1 MSVSVSA
8 IPELGEDVACYHCG
22 QPAPDGERWRARV
35 GGVQR
40 AMCCPGCAAAAQ
52 AIADA
57 GLEGYYA
64 SRTAFAP
71 RIGDAAGDAGADA
84 ALFAYDELGGELSD
98 DVSDEPGPGHDAV
111 FTVEGLRCAAC
122 VWLIERRVAALPGVR
137 SAVLNVA
144 TERLHVRW
152 DAGACRPSL
161 IIKALRT
168 IGYTAY
174 PYDASRHGAQLERA
188 RKALLRRLFVAGLS
202 MMQVMMY
209 AFPVYMATDGT
220 MDADMTALMGWASL
234 LLTLPAVTYCAWPFL
249 AGAAM
254 DLRRGLPG
262 MDVPVAL
269 GIVAAFAGSAVS
281 LLQGQGQVYFDSITM
296 FVFLLLGSRT
306 LELDAR
312 RKAARALER
321 LQHAAPAT
329 ALRMPGWPLGSH
341 AMGEAE
347 CVPASRLQPGDVILV
362 PPGQTVAADGVI
374 LDGHTEVDLALL
386 TGESRTRAM
395 GPGDRLP
402 GGAVNVAQAA
412 VLRVTSSASG
422 STLAMLVRLSERAGQ
437 DKPQLAQWADRVG
450 AWFVLA
456 LLVLSTAM
464 FAYWQAVGPSRAWPA
479 AIAVLVVSCP
489 CALSLATPTA
499 LAAAMERLLRHGVL
513 AVKPHVLETL
523 DRATHVVFDKTGTLT
538 LGRPVLRAAVP
549 LGAADM
555 DACLR
560 IAAAL
565 EAGSA
570 HPLAQALREAAP
582 RAAAAERTGYVAGQG
597 VEGEVSGRRYRLG
610 SAAFVAGLA
619 RNAATTSAP
628 APATLADA
636 SVVWLGSSEGW
647 LARFEL
653 VDALRPEAPALVA
666 ELQRRGKT
674 VLLLSGDDESAV
686 RTAADQLGIGDARGR
701 QLPQDKLD
709 AVRTLQRAG
718 AVVAMVG
725 DGIND
730 AAVLSGADVSFAM
743 GQGAQLAQLH
753 ADCVLLGEGLSPL
766 GEAVRTAGAC
776 VRVIRQ
782 NLGWAMLYNLLAIP
796 AAASGLLNPWLS
808 GLGMAGSSA
817 LVVLNALRLRRER

>member
-1 MSVSVSA
+1 MNA
-8 IPELGEDVACYHCG
+8 ATDFAGCYHCG
-22 QPAPDGERWRARV
+22 QPAVGARWQAVV
-35 GGVQR
+35 GGVAR
-40 AMCCPGCAAAAQ
+40 SMCCPGCAAAAR
-52 AIADA
+52 AIVDA
-57 GLEGYYA
+57 GLDDYYA
-64 SRTAFAP
+64 SRTGFAA
-71 RIGDAAGDAGADA
+71 RSDGTDADDP
-84 ALFAYDELGGELSD
+84 ALRPYDDMGLDG
-98 DVSDEPGPGHDAV
+98 DAV

-122 VWLIERRVAALPGVR
+122 VWLIERRMAVLPGVE

-152 DAGACRPSL
+152 DAAHCRPSAIL
-161 IIKALRT
+161 GALRT

-174 PYDASRHGAQLERA
+174 PYDASRHGARLERA

-209 AFPVYMATDGT
+209 AVPVYLARDGT
-220 MDADMTALMGWASL
+220 MDADMAALMGWASF
-234 LLTLPAVTYCAWPFL
+234 LLTLPAVSYCAWPFL
-249 AGAAM
+249 RGAWL

-281 LLQGQGQVYFDSITM
+281 LVRGEGEVYFDSITM
-296 FVFLLLGSRT
+296 FVFLLLGSRW

-329 ALRMPGWPLGSH
+329 ALRLARW
-341 AMGEAE
+341 
-347 CVPASRLQPGDVILV
+347 PASFDTESVAAGRLRPGDVILV

-374 LDGHTEVDLALL
+374 LDGSTEVDLALL
-386 TGESRTRAM
+386 TGESRTRVM

-402 GGAVNVAQAA
+402 GGAVNVAQA
-412 VLRVTSSASG
+412 VTVQVSSSAADSLL
-422 STLAMLVRLSERAGQ
+422 SQLVRLSERAGQ
-437 DKPQLAQWADRVG
+437 DKPRLAQWADRVG

-456 LLVLSTAM
+456 LLVLTAAV
-464 FAYWQAVGPSRAWPA
+464 FAAWHAIDPARAWPA

-499 LAAAMERLLRHGVL
+499 LAAALERLLRHGVL

-538 LGRPVLRAAVP
+538 LGRPVLRDTAT
-549 LGAADM
+549 LGAPDAG
-555 DACLR
+555 ACLR

-570 HPLAQALREAAP
+570 HPLAQALREAAGADGV
-582 RAAAAERTGYVAGQG
+582 AAREVEQVVGQG
-597 VEGEVSGRRYRLG
+597 IEGEVRGRRYRLG

-619 RNAATTSAP
+619 GSVAP
-628 APATLADA
+628 LDAPVDGTA
-636 SVVWLGSSEGW
+636 VWLGDGMGW

-653 VDALRPEAPALVA
+653 ADALRPEAPALVRA
-666 ELQRRGKT
+666 LRDRGKT
-674 VLLLSGDDESAV
+674 VLLLSGDDDAAV
-686 RTAADQLGIGDARGR
+686 RAVAAQLGIRDARGR

-709 AVRTLQRAG
+709 AVRALQAQG

-730 AAVLSGADVSFAM
+730 AAVLGGADVSFAM

-753 ADCVLLGEGLSPL
+753 ADCVLLGAGLAPL
-766 GEAVRTAGAC
+766 GVAVRTAGAC
-776 VRVIRQ
+776 MRTIRQ
-782 NLGWAMLYNLLAIP
+782 NLGWAMLYNLVAIP

-808 GLGMAGSSA
+808 SLGMAGSSA
-817 LVVLNALRLRRER
+817 LVVLNALRLRRH

>member
-1 MSVSVSA
+1 MNAVT
-8 IPELGEDVACYHCG
+8 DVAVCYHCG
-22 QPAPDGERWRARV
+22 QPAVDGGRWQAII
-35 GGVQR
+35 GGQPR
-40 AMCCPGCAAAAQ
+40 SMCCPGCAAAAR
-52 AIADA
+52 AIVDA
-57 GLEGYYA
+57 GLGDYYG
-64 SRTAFAP
+64 SRTEFAA
-71 RIGDAAGDAGADA
+71 R
-84 ALFAYDELGGELSD
+84 SD
-98 DVSDEPGPGHDAV
+98 DPAIDDPALRLYDDMHPDADAV

-122 VWLIERRVAALPGVR
+122 VWLIERRVAALPGVE

-144 TERLHVRW
+144 AERLHVRR
-152 DAGACRPSL
+152 DASTCRASDV
-161 IIKALRT
+161 IAALRA

-209 AFPVYMATDGT
+209 AVPVYLATDGT
-220 MDADMTALMGWASL
+220 MDADMAALMGWASF
-234 LLTLPAVTYCAWPFL
+234 LLTLPAVSYCAWPFFS
-249 AGAAM
+249 GAWI

-269 GIVAAFAGSAVS
+269 GIAAAFAGSAVS
-281 LLQGQGQVYFDSITM
+281 FVRGEGQVYFDSITM
-296 FVFLLLGSRT
+296 FVFLLLGSRW
-306 LELDAR
+306 LELDVR
-312 RKAARALER
+312 RKAARALEN

-329 ALRMPGWPLGSH
+329 ALRLAGWPASI
-341 AMGEAE
+341 EAE
-347 CVPASRLQPGDVILV
+347 TVAAGRLQPGDVILV

-374 LDGHTEVDLALL
+374 LDGRTDVDLALL

-402 GGAVNVAQAA
+402 GGAVNVAQA
-412 VLRVTSSASG
+412 VTIRVSSGAAD
-422 STLAMLVRLSERAGQ
+422 STLAMLVKLSERAGQ
-437 DKPQLAQWADRVG
+437 DKPRLALWADRVG

-456 LLVLSTAM
+456 LLALTAAV
-464 FAYWQAVGPSRAWPA
+464 FAAWHAVDPARAWPA

-499 LAAAMERLLRHGVL
+499 LAAALERLLRHGVL

-523 DRATHVVFDKTGTLT
+523 ERATHVVFDKTGTLT
-538 LGRPVLRAAVP
+538 LGRPVLRDTVT
-549 LGAADM
+549 LGAPESA
-555 DACLR
+555 ACLR

-570 HPLAQALREAAP
+570 HPLAQALR
-582 RAAAAERTGYVAGQG
+582 AAAGPAGSAAHDVEQVIGQG
-597 VEGEVSGRRYRLG
+597 VEGTVRGLRYRLG
-610 SAAFVAGLA
+610 SAGFVAGVA
-619 RNAATTSAP
+619 GSAAPLDAP
-628 APATLADA
+628 VDGTA
-636 SVVWLGSSEGW
+636 VWLGDGLGW

-653 VDALRPEAPALVA
+653 ADALRPDAPALVRA
-666 ELQRRGKT
+666 LQEKGKT
-674 VLLLSGDDESAV
+674 VLLLSGDDDPAV
-686 RTAADQLGIGDARGR
+686 QAVAAQLGIRDARGR

-709 AVRTLQRAG
+709 AVRALQAQG

-753 ADCVLLGEGLSPL
+753 ADCVLLDAGGAGLAPL
-766 GEAVRTAGAC
+766 AEAVRTAGAC
-776 VRVIRQ
+776 MRTIRQ
-782 NLGWAMLYNLLAIP
+782 NLGWAMLYNLAAIP

-808 GLGMAGSSA
+808 SLGMAASSA
-817 LVVLNALRLRRER
+817 LVVLNALRLRRH